1 MKVVAFNGSPKK
13 DGNTAILLQK
23 VLSELEREGVETEI
37 IHIGGQKVHGC
48 TACMK
53 CMENQDRKCVFDDDF
68 VNNCIRKMEEAD
80 GIIIGSPTYFAD
92 VSTEVKALIDR
103 AGFVGMVNGGMFSRK
118 IGAAVIAVRRSG
130 GIHAY
135 DTINHF
141 FGISSMI
148 TIGSSNWNLGLGL
161 EPGDVEN
168 DVEGMQTMQ
177 NLGINMAWILKKIHR

>member
-1 MKVVAFNGSPKK
+1 MKVVAFNGSPRKE
-13 DGNTAILLQK
+13 GNTSRLLLK
-23 VLSELEREGVETEI
+23 VLSELEREGIETEI
-37 IHIGGQKVHGC
+37 VHIGGKKVHGC

-53 CMENQDRKCVFDDDF
+53 CMESQDGKCVFDDDF
-68 VNNCIRKMEEAD
+68 VNTCIRKMKEAD

-103 AGFVGMVNGGMFSRK
+103 AGFVGMVNGGMFARK
-118 IGAAVIAVRRSG
+118 IGAAVVAVRRSG

-148 TIGSSNWNLGLGL
+148 TVGSSNWNLGMGL
-161 EPGDVEN
+161 EPGDVED
-168 DVEGMQTMQ
+168 DVEGMETMQ
-177 NLGINMAWILKKIHR
+177 ALGINMAWILKKIHR